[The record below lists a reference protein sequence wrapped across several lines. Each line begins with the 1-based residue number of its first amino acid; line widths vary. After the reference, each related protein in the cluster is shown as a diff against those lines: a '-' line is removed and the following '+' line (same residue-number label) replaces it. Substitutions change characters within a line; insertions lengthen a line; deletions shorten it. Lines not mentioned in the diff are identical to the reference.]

1 MVARTCE
8 VQDCDRTVY
17 ARGLCGRHY
26 KQVQRHG
33 AVRPDQGARLCAVEG
48 CGRPAVTRGWCHG
61 HYLRWSRTGRLDA
74 DRPLRRPRRSTCT
87 VPGCVRPMHGQ
98 ELCRTH
104 LRRLAVLG
112 TPAPELPVRA
122 PGDDGWVTHGYRGV
136 VVPEHLRHLTAGAAH
151 VLEHRLVMAVL
162 LGRPL
167 AAGESVHHRGGDRL
181 DNRPLNLACGA
192 PVSPPANARR
202 TSSPSPTNCCRCT
215 TRRRSLVSPE
225 GTGQN
230 RTNRPPDGD
239 RLVARV
245 PPNGFEPSLLP

>member
-1 MVARTCE
+1 MGERVCE
-8 VQDCDRTVY
+8 VDDCDRTVY

-33 AVRPDQGARLCAVEG
+33 AVRPDQRPRLCAVEG
-48 CGRPAVTRGWCHG
+48 CGRQAVTRGWCHG

-74 DRPLRRPRRSTCT
+74 DRPLQRPRRTTCT

-112 TPAPELPVRA
+112 TPASQVPVRT

-167 AAGESVHHRGGDRL
+167 AAGESVHHRNGDRL
-181 DNRPLNLACGA
+181 DNRPLNLELW
-192 PVSPPANARR
+192 SSRQPAGQRAEDKLAFAYELLALYDPEAFAR
-202 TSSPSPTNCCRCT
+202 
-215 TRRRSLVSPE
+215 L
-225 GTGQN
+225 TGQ
-230 RTNRPPDGD
+230 DGPTTD
-239 RLVARV
+239 
-245 PPNGFEPSLLP
+245 EPAT